1 MRPLRP
7 LRGLPNAILTPHM
20 IGHTVEAHQ
29 SLAVATR
36 DNLDLILAGRPPAP
50 LCSQPGGAAGVEE
63 KVGFRKL
70 ISERGGPVAEGPKLT
85 PKKRKALVAEG
96 PKLTPKKR
104 RAPVAEGPNLTPKKR
119 RALVAEG
126 PSGAGPCGLT
136 QARRTIAGTNALT
149 FGAPTCCII
158 ARVSMRRSSKAR
170 STPA

>member
-36 DNLDLILAGRPPAP
+36 DNLDLILHRRVDYIMGR
-50 LCSQPGGAAGVEE
+50 AAGVEE

-136 QARRTIAGTNALT
+136 QARRTIAGTSALT

>member
-96 PKLTPKKR
+96 P
-104 RAPVAEGPNLTPKKR
+104 NLTPKKR

-136 QARRTIAGTNALT
+136 QARRTIAGTSALT